1 MVALSALEHYF
12 QHSFTLDEDGLFD
25 NEVTLY
31 STRIWHLK
39 WLWALLGKHTK
50 FLPNISKIVPSR
62 PKKHRDMG
70 CEYHYR
76 SLLI

>member
-39 WLWALLGKHTK
+39 WLWALFLQLYSTIQPSYFCSVVLRITDILGHQ
-50 FLPNISKIVPSR
+50 P
-62 PKKHRDMG
+62 
-70 CEYHYR
+70 
-76 SLLI
+76 

>member
-39 WLWALLGKHTK
+39 WLWALFLQLYSTIKPSYFCSVVLRITDILGHQ
-50 FLPNISKIVPSR
+50 P
-62 PKKHRDMG
+62 
-70 CEYHYR
+70 
-76 SLLI
+76 